1 MKTWLKDNVPVIGAL
16 AGAVLAFVAILQL
29 AIVGPMNRGFDD
41 LRAEIN
47 QRFEAVGQRLGD
59 MNRGMNQ
66 RLDDMN
72 RSMNQ
77 RFDDMNRS
85 MNQRFDQQDKYMNT
99 RFEAVDR
106 RLDQLTGEVS
116 GLRTLVIGIGERV
129 SRNEG
134 RIDLLTEQLQAT
146 PVPSP

>member
-1 MKTWLKDNVPVIGAL
+1 MKTWLKHNVPVIGAL
-16 AGAVLAFVAILQL
+16 AGAVVALVAILQL

-41 LRAEIN
+41 LRAEMN
-47 QRFEAVGQRLGD
+47 QRFQAVD
-59 MNRGMNQ
+59 
-66 RLDDMN
+66 
-72 RSMNQ
+72 Q

-85 MNQRFDQQDKYMNT
+85 MNQRFDQQDKYMTT

-116 GLRTLVIGIGERV
+116 ELRTLVTGIGERV

>member
-1 MKTWLKDNVPVIGAL
+1 MKTWLKEYVPVVGAL
-16 AGAVLAFVAILQL
+16 AGAVVALVAILQL
-29 AIVGPMNRGFDD
+29 VIVGPMNRGFDD
-41 LRAEIN
+41 LRAE
-47 QRFEAVGQRLGD
+47 
-59 MNRGMNQ
+59 MNQ

-72 RSMNQ
+72 RSV
-77 RFDDMNRS
+77 
-85 MNQRFDQQDKYMNT
+85 NQRFDQQDKYMNARFDAVDQRFDSVDQRFDSMDQ
-99 RFEAVDR
+99 RFEAVGR

-134 RIDLLTEQLQAT
+134 RIDLLTEQSQAT

>member
-1 MKTWLKDNVPVIGAL
+1 VKTWLKDNVPVIGAL
-16 AGAVLAFVAILQL
+16 AGAVVALVAILQL

-41 LRAEIN
+41 LRAEMN
-47 QRFEAVGQRLGD
+47 QRFEAVG
-59 MNRGMNQ
+59 
-66 RLDDMN
+66 
-72 RSMNQ
+72 Q

-106 RLDQLTGEVS
+106 RLDQLTDEVS
-116 GLRTLVIGIGERV
+116 ELRTLVIGIGERV

-134 RIDLLTEQLQAT
+134 RIDLLTEQSQAT